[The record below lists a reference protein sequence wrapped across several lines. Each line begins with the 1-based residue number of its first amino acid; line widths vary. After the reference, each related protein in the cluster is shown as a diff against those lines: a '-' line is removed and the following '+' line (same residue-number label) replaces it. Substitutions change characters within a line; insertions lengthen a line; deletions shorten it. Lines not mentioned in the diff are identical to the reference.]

1 MVQQKGGEN
10 IDLFNLFAKISIDTS
25 DYEDGVK
32 RATSDGDG
40 LIDQLRNELPNA
52 ANNAGDSMNDASDA
66 ASNMSGGFSV
76 AKGVIADLISSGVQ
90 RLVGAFTNLVSS
102 IWNLDSATEEYRQ
115 AMGRLNTAYDAAGYG
130 ADTAQEAYTEF
141 YKILGD
147 TDTATEASQL
157 LAQLADNAED
167 VSVWTNI
174 AAGVNGTFGDS
185 LPIEGLI
192 EASNETAKVGQVTGV
207 LADALNWVGISED
220 AFNEKLAACTDE
232 SERNNLIMETLSGTY
247 SDAADAFYENNDA
260 LVASRE
266 SQAQMDNSLARL
278 GDSISRVK
286 NAFMQQF
293 APAIDTA
300 INKVADFISGIDPS
314 EVVSKAQQLINVFK
328 ALAPVL
334 TAAAAAAVAYKA
346 AMAISS
352 VIDAVKNATTGL
364 SVAQA
369 ALNAVMN
376 ANPFVLVATLI
387 AALVAGIITLWN
399 TNDQFRAAVEPIWE
413 AIKGVFT
420 SAWESIKAVW
430 DTVQPYFAAIWEG
443 IKAVFSVVADVLGGY
458 FSLAWNAIKAVWDVV
473 TSYFQAIFDTI
484 TGIFSAVK
492 AVLSGDFSAAWE
504 AIKGVFSSWGD
515 YFTGLWDTVKNI
527 FSNAW
532 ETFKDIGANI
542 VNGIKNGISEKW
554 EAFKGWVGD
563 KVSGLVGFAKDLLGI
578 SSPSKVFAG
587 IGENMVAGMEKG
599 WGDEFPALQRQ
610 IENGMNFGTASV
622 GFASS
627 GLGVSSAGIIN
638 GINASAARDGGSYS
652 FNLIMPDGKK
662 LATYTFQPMVDYA
675 KANGTPILKP
685 T

>member
-1 MVQQKGGEN
+1 MVQRKGGEN

-266 SQAQMDNSLARL
+266 SQAQMDNSLSRL
-278 GDSISRVK
+278 SDSISRVK

-300 INKVADFISGIDPS
+300 TNKAADFISGIDPS
-314 EVVSKAQQLINVFK
+314 EVVSKVQQLINVFK

-352 VIDAVKNATTGL
+352 VIDAVRNATTGL

-443 IKAVFSVVADVLGGY
+443 IKSVFSVVADVLGGY

-504 AIKGVFSSWGD
+504 AIKGVFASWGD

>member
-1 MVQQKGGEN
+1 MVQRKGGEN

-52 ANNAGDSMNDASDA
+52 ADSAGDSMNDASDA

-220 AFNEKLAACTDE
+220 AFNEKLAACTGE

-314 EVVSKAQQLINVFK
+314 EVVSKVQQLINVFK

-504 AIKGVFSSWGD
+504 AIKGVFASWGD

-554 EAFKGWVGD
+554 EAFKGWVGE
-563 KVSGLVGFAKDLLGI
+563 KVDGLVGFAKDLLGI

>member
-1 MVQQKGGEN
+1 M
-10 IDLFNLFAKISIDTS
+10 
-25 DYEDGVK
+25 K

-232 SERNNLIMETLSGTY
+232 SDRNNLIMETLSGTY

-260 LVASRE
+260 LVESRE
-266 SQAQMDNSLARL
+266 AQAQLDQSL
-278 GDSISRVK
+278 SRVGDAVSNVK
-286 NAFMQQF
+286 NEFLQQF
-293 APAIDTA
+293 APAIETA
-300 INKVADFISGIDPS
+300 SEKIADFISGIDPS
-314 EVVSKAQQLINVFK
+314 EVVSKVQQLINVFK

-334 TAAAAAAVAYKA
+334 TAAAAAAVAYKV
-346 AMAISS
+346 AMTISRM
-352 VIDAVKNATTGL
+352 IDAVKNATTGL

-443 IKAVFSVVADVLGGY
+443 IKSVFSVVADVLGGY

-504 AIKGVFSSWGD
+504 AIKGVFASWGD

-554 EAFKGWVGD
+554 EAFKDWVGE
-563 KVSGLVGFAKDLLGI
+563 KVDGLVGFAKDLLGI

>member
-52 ANNAGDSMNDASDA
+52 ADSAGDSMNDASDA

-266 SQAQMDNSLARL
+266 SQAQMDNSLSRL

-300 INKVADFISGIDPS
+300 INKVADFISGIAPS
-314 EVVSKAQQLINVFK
+314 EVVSKVQQLINVFK

-504 AIKGVFSSWGD
+504 AIKGVFASWGD
-515 YFTGLWDTVKNI
+515 YFSGLWDTVKNI

-554 EAFKGWVGD
+554 EAFKDWVGD

-578 SSPSKVFAG
+578 SSPSKVFAS

>member
-52 ANNAGDSMNDASDA
+52 ADNAGDSMNDASDA

-102 IWNLDSATEEYRQ
+102 IWNLDSATEEYRS
-115 AMGRLNTAYDAAGYG
+115 AMGRLNAAYETAGFSADG
-130 ADTAQEAYTEF
+130 AKEAYTGF
-141 YKILGD
+141 YEILGD
-147 TDTATEASQL
+147 TDTAVEASQL
-157 LAQLADNAED
+157 LAQIVDEEKNIVD
-167 VSVWTNI
+167 WTDI
-174 AAGVNGTFGDS
+174 AAGVYGQFGDS
-185 LPIEGLI
+185 LPIESLI
-192 EASNETAKVGQVTGV
+192 EASNETIRVGQVTGT

-220 AFNEKLAACTDE
+220 EFNEKLAACTTEAD
-232 SERNNLIMETLSGTY
+232 RNRIVTETLYKTY
-247 SDAADAFYENNDA
+247 GESASAFYKNNKELVKARDAQIRLDDA
-260 LVASRE
+260 L
-266 SQAQMDNSLARL
+266 
-278 GDSISRVK
+278 SRVGTSVSSVK
-286 NAFMQQF
+286 NEFLQQF
-293 APAIDTA
+293 APAIETA
-300 INKVADFISGIDPS
+300 SEKIADFISGIDPS

-492 AVLSGDFSAAWE
+492 AVLSGDFSAAWD
-504 AIKGVFSSWGD
+504 AIKGVFASWGD
-515 YFTGLWDTVKNI
+515 YFSGLWDTVKNI

-563 KVSGLVGFAKDLLGI
+563 KVSGLVGFAKGLLGI

-662 LATYTFQPMVDYA
+662 LATYTFQPMADYA